1 MSKTLWESEIIH
13 LGAESGEFIAAGCFI
28 LFGEPVPPALAEMS
42 LVHSPVE
49 APTSEL
55 QAGDHFVVGEQ
66 AVVLDEVGP
75 LAQKNLTEIGH
86 VVIYVN
92 TPGQKLLPGAVKAT
106 AETIP
111 TPKEGDRIAF
121 VRPE

>member
-1 MSKTLWESEIIH
+1 MTKTLWESEITH
-13 LGAESGEFIAAGCFI
+13 LGEDSGEFIAAGCFI
-28 LFGEPVPPALAEMS
+28 LFAEPVSPALAKMS
-42 LVHSPVE
+42 LVHPKGD
-49 APTSEL
+49 ALTSQL

-66 AVVLDEVGP
+66 AVVLDEIGA
-75 LAQKNLTEIGH
+75 LAQKNLTELGH

-92 TPGQKLLPGAVKAT
+92 APGQELRPGAVKAT
-106 AETIP
+106 AEAIP